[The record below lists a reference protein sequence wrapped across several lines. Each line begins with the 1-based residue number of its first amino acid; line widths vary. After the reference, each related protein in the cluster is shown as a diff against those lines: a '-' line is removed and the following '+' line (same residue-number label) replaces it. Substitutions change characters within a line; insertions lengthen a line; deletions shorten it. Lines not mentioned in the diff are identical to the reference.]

1 MLHRTIFNGRFG
13 NFIRIVFCTHVIYF
27 RKKKLPKPKYCSF
40 DIQLLLKVYVI
51 MPKRRADAQSVQPF
65 VFAYPTT
72 TIILLLTDRTKTKAE
87 AFTFN
92 VKKPQ
97 QEKRAHETFEASSS
111 PSPTNWWAK
120 NARGDDVLTEP
131 TTHRRK
137 RIQVSRVC
145 WDCVD
150 VVHSWCWRLEW
161 ANQRARSTVMLWQL
175 NPFYISKAD

>member
-1 MLHRTIFNGRFG
+1 MS
-13 NFIRIVFCTHVIYF
+13 FISG
-27 RKKKLPKPKYCSF
+27 KKKLPKPKYCSF

-97 QEKRAHETFEASSS
+97 QEKRAQETFEASSS
-111 PSPTNWWAK
+111 PSPTN
-120 NARGDDVLTEP
+120 
-131 TTHRRK
+131 
-137 RIQVSRVC
+137 
-145 WDCVD
+145 
-150 VVHSWCWRLEW
+150 
-161 ANQRARSTVMLWQL
+161 
-175 NPFYISKAD
+175 